1 MENNRPEKRPFKM
14 TSEERSKALADHMER
29 RYGVRPQSRTP
40 EELEEYGKLLV
51 LGAQE
56 AARRRELRKQG
67 IIIPEDEEI
76 GD

>member
-14 TSEERSKALADHMER
+14 TSEERREVLAAYAER

-56 AARRRELRKQG
+56 AARQRELEKQG
-67 IIIPEDEEI
+67 IIIPEDEEY
-76 GD
+76 